1 MDENNKPFFT
11 RENVS
16 ILILIITLI
25 GFFMGLSNEIDEM
38 GTHLSDKIDSLN
50 SDLSDKIDSLN
61 SDLTMRID
69 QSNAS
74 ASTAILIKLN
84 QQIVDI
90 QDTLARNNIE

>member
-1 MDENNKPFFT
+1 MTPPPLF
-11 RENVS
+11 
-16 ILILIITLI
+16 LQAALIITLI

-38 GTHLSDKIDSLN
+38 GTH
-50 SDLSDKIDSLN
+50 LSDKIDSLN